1 MWTPILF
8 KFFQNVEEDVQT
20 HSASIILIPR
30 LDKDATRKENCRP
43 LSLMNIGEKN
53 SQQNVS

>member
-30 LDKDATRKENCRP
+30 LDKDTTRKENCRP